1 MDRTEGMADSSEA
14 PVFNTV
20 DLFSGIG
27 GMTLGFCGLGAEAG
41 WKFAPRLMADNDP
54 EARQVALRN
63 FPHVPFMLADLHRIS
78 GQEIRERAGLGRH
91 DTIHVLLGG
100 PPCQGFSHL
109 GKRALEDERNALVL
123 DFIRLVKELGPL
135 VAVIENVPLMIT
147 SHDGAFIQEVCH
159 GLGLLGYSTCAD
171 VVAAS
176 DYGVPQLRRRAVVLA
191 YHADMRLAPQLPRR
205 THERVTTA
213 ALMHNGDGRKR
224 FEPDKLPY
232 VSVEEAIGDLPPL
245 TAGEGDELMFYS
257 SPSQSDYQKWA
268 REGSIAIFNHKS
280 RTHTAQYLEKISII
294 GEGGSNKHLP
304 PEQRFSDTYYSQAYA
319 RLSRHGIAQTLTTC
333 FGNPGSGR
341 FIHYRD
347 LRALTVR
354 EGARLQSFPDTFI
367 FDGPQA
373 TQMRHVGNAVPPML
387 ARALSRQIAQDLLAA
402 AVDAPRPVG
411 RPKKIARVE
420 TPEQRSRIMR
430 EVPSKNTSPEL
441 LFRKTLW
448 ELGVRGFRLHSATV
462 PGHPDVVFPK
472 LRIAVFID
480 GCFWHGC
487 PRCYRAPKSHLDYWK
502 MKVKRNRQRD
512 EHVTA
517 LCKKAGWRV
526 LRVWEHEVV
535 RTPKR
540 AAAKL
545 LRLVR
550 IAEKVA

>member
-1 MDRTEGMADSSEA
+1 M
-14 PVFNTV
+14 
-20 DLFSGIG
+20 
-27 GMTLGFCGLGAEAG
+27 
-41 WKFAPRLMADNDP
+41 
-54 EARQVALRN
+54 
-63 FPHVPFMLADLHRIS
+63 
-78 GQEIRERAGLGRH
+78 
-91 DTIHVLLGG
+91 
-100 PPCQGFSHL
+100 
-109 GKRALEDERNALVL
+109 
-123 DFIRLVKELGPL
+123 
-135 VAVIENVPLMIT
+135 
-147 SHDGAFIQEVCH
+147 
-159 GLGLLGYSTCAD
+159 
-171 VVAAS
+171 
-176 DYGVPQLRRRAVVLA
+176 
-191 YHADMRLAPQLPRR
+191 
-205 THERVTTA
+205 
-213 ALMHNGDGRKR
+213 
-224 FEPDKLPY
+224 
-232 VSVEEAIGDLPPL
+232 
-245 TAGEGDELMFYS
+245 
-257 SPSQSDYQKWA
+257 
-268 REGSIAIFNHKS
+268 
-280 RTHTAQYLEKISII
+280 
-294 GEGGSNKHLP
+294 
-304 PEQRFSDTYYSQAYA
+304 
-319 RLSRHGIAQTLTTC
+319 
-333 FGNPGSGR
+333 
-341 FIHYRD
+341 
-347 LRALTVR
+347 
-354 EGARLQSFPDTFI
+354 QSFPDTFI